1 MSCCRLSLF
10 LPLLAVSLVAAAPA
24 RAEMP
29 EPGER
34 ERQWDLARAYA
45 RFDAG
50 RFEQAMAGFE
60 AAAREAA
67 LPLPPEALRR
77 WGVAASETGWPLA
90 AYVRLSQYVA
100 AEPEAADR
108 DTLARRIS
116 RAREALLETA
126 VRQSRIIAL
135 VETRPS
141 WDVTGEQQVVRLVGR
156 NGRATVEA
164 LVGSR
169 VTSPA
174 WERAGAVGQEEY
186 MTLVARL
193 LDAQAWLDEW
203 PRQEL
208 DPNDSGPRRVVIL
221 RLIVG
226 EEEHVRHALRGVP
239 YDTLRG
245 LVTTVMEF
253 ARTAQARP

>member
-1 MSCCRLSLF
+1 MSGRRLSLF
-10 LPLLAVSLVAAAPA
+10 LLLLAVSVLAAAPA

-34 ERQWDLARAYA
+34 ERQWELARAYA

-50 RFEQAMAGFE
+50 RFEQAMALFE
-60 AAAREAA
+60 AASREPAS
-67 LPLPPEALRR
+67 PLPPEALRR

-100 AEPEAADR
+100 AEPDAPASEVL
-108 DTLARRIS
+108 TRRIA
-116 RAREALLETA
+116 RARGTLLDTA
-126 VRQSRIIAL
+126 ARQSRIIAL
-135 VETRPS
+135 SETRPS
-141 WDVTGEQQVVRLVGR
+141 WDVAGDRQVVRLVGR

-169 VTSPA
+169 VTNPA
-174 WERAGAVGQEEY
+174 WERAAEIGQEEY
-186 MTLVARL
+186 MALVARL
-193 LDAQAWLDEW
+193 LDTRAWLEEW
-203 PRQEL
+203 PRQDM
-208 DPNDSGPRRVVIL
+208 DPNDPGPRRVVIL

-226 EEEHVRHALRGVP
+226 EEEHVRHALRGAP

-245 LVTTVMEF
+245 LVDTVTEF
-253 ARTAQARP
+253 ARTAQAVP

>member
-1 MSCCRLSLF
+1 MSGRRLSPFF
-10 LPLLAVSLVAAAPA
+10 LLLAVFVLAAVPA

-34 ERQWDLARAYA
+34 ERQWELARAYA

-50 RFEQAMAGFE
+50 RFEQAMALFE
-60 AAAREAA
+60 AAAREPAS
-67 LPLPPEALRR
+67 LPPEALRR

-100 AEPEAADR
+100 AEPDAPVPE
-108 DTLARRIS
+108 TLARRIAK
-116 RAREALLETA
+116 ARGTLLDTA
-126 VRQSRIIAL
+126 ARQSRIIAL
-135 VETRPS
+135 SETRPS
-141 WDVTGEQQVVRLVGR
+141 WDVAGDRQVVRFVGR
-156 NGRATVEA
+156 NGRATVDA

-174 WERAGAVGQEEY
+174 WERAAEIGQEEY
-186 MTLVARL
+186 MMLVARL
-193 LDAQAWLDEW
+193 LDARAWLEEW
-203 PRQEL
+203 PRQDM
-208 DPNDSGPRRVVIL
+208 DPNDPGPRRVVIL

-226 EEEHVRHALRGVP
+226 EEEHVRHALRGAP

-245 LVTTVMEF
+245 LVDTVMEF
-253 ARTAQARP
+253 ARTAQAVP

>member
-1 MSCCRLSLF
+1 MRARRPSLF
-10 LPLLAVSLVAAAPA
+10 LSFVAAFVLAVAPA

-29 EPGER
+29 EAGER
-34 ERQWDLARAYA
+34 EHQWDLARAYA

-50 RFEQAMAGFE
+50 RFEQALAGFE
-60 AAAREAA
+60 AAAREADS
-67 LPLPPEALRR
+67 PLPPEALRR

-90 AYVRLSQYVA
+90 AYVRLRQYVA

-108 DTLARRIS
+108 ETLAKRIV

-135 VETRPS
+135 LETRPS
-141 WDVTGEQQVVRLVGR
+141 WDAAGEQQVVRLVGR
-156 NGRATVEA
+156 NGRASVEA

-169 VTSPA
+169 VTSPI
-174 WERAGAVGQEEY
+174 WERAGAIGQEEY

-193 LDAQAWLDEW
+193 LDAPAWLEEW

-208 DPNDSGPRRVVIL
+208 DPNDSGPRRAVSL
-221 RLIVG
+221 RLVVG
-226 EEEHVRHALRGVP
+226 EEEHVRQALRGAP

-245 LVTTVMEF
+245 LAGMVMEF
-253 ARTAQARP
+253 ARTAQAQP

>member
-1 MSCCRLSLF
+1 MRPRRPSLF
-10 LPLLAVSLVAAAPA
+10 LSFIAASVLAAASA
-24 RAEMP
+24 RAEVP
-29 EPGER
+29 EAGER

-60 AAAREAA
+60 AAARDAA
-67 LPLPPEALRR
+67 SPLPPEALRR
-77 WGVAASETGWPLA
+77 WGVAASETGWPFA
-90 AYVRLSQYVA
+90 AYVRLCQYVA
-100 AEPEAADR
+100 SEPEAANR
-108 DTLARRIS
+108 ETLAKRIVK
-116 RAREALLETA
+116 AREALLETA

-135 VETRPS
+135 LETRAS
-141 WDVTGEQQVVRLVGR
+141 WDAAGEQQVVRLVGR

-169 VTSPA
+169 VTSPS
-174 WERAGAVGQEEY
+174 WERAGVIGQEEY

-193 LDAQAWLDEW
+193 LDAPAWLEEW

-208 DPNDSGPRRVVIL
+208 DPNDSGPRRAVTL
-221 RLIVG
+221 RLVVG
-226 EEEHVRHALRGVP
+226 EEEHVRQALRGEP

-245 LVTTVMEF
+245 LAGMVMEF
-253 ARTAQARP
+253 ARTAKAQP